1 MSHTNI
7 RIEPVRLK
15 IINKV
20 GRPGSKV
27 YFWRI
32 GFSSAARRD
41 RVSHHF
47 CKNKPTSLFTLCRLD
62 VLSRSDEMF
71 YESKFYCLYLQL
83 QSDIDMPKIH
93 LYANS
98 GEGFSSCTYMSS
110 TFFKFGYCNSL
121 SPHCH
126 QHNKIQQW
134 LWLPCSSRLYFY

>member
-1 MSHTNI
+1 MVKLYPLPQSSYTSYSGFKSRSNKLRESGAKLSNVKMSHTNI

-47 CKNKPTSLFTLCRLD
+47 CKNKPTSLFTRCRLD

-93 LYANS
+93 
-98 GEGFSSCTYMSS
+98 
-110 TFFKFGYCNSL
+110 
-121 SPHCH
+121 
-126 QHNKIQQW
+126 
-134 LWLPCSSRLYFY
+134 